1 MDAITYALCKKIAA
15 GAVSGV
21 TSMSVSGQTL
31 TINCTDGT
39 VLTMNF
45 PTPADGVSIT
55 GVEVNAS
62 KHLIVTLSDSSTLDA
77 GEVPTVQGE
86 TGLGVK
92 GVTINASN
100 HLIVTF
106 DDDTTEDAGE
116 IKGIHTSFSD
126 ITDIAVSELVDGQ
139 ILQYDATSGKW
150 KNVSPGSVDTD
161 LGDLNDVDLTNIQD
175 GQMIAWDAQNSKW
188 VNVTPSA
195 DIESLNDIDDV
206 DLTNPSN
213 GQMLKYNGTSEK
225 WENSDMP
232 TIDATPT
239 ENSANAVQSGGVFTA
254 LGNKVDKV
262 SGKGLSTED
271 YTSEEKTKLSGI
283 ETGAEA
289 NVQSDWNQS
298 NNEADDFIKN
308 KPSLGTAAAKDSTT
322 YISPGNND
330 VPTANSVYQA
340 MTSMLEGAF
349 HPAGSKTCAELTSAL
364 LIQDNVGNVYK
375 ITDNGTTD
383 ANWVGGAGQTIT
395 ANQMAVV
402 VCGNEPDTFLF
413 NLENG
418 INIDMSQ
425 YQTKTITPITVDGT
439 AKDNVEDA
447 LSAINDL
454 AAADKT
460 AIGNIKDGQSIDSFG
475 DVETALADKAG
486 KVSSAT
492 NGHFAGLDANGNLT
506 DSGKSASDFA
516 TPSDIQDVYK
526 ANGVLGAKNL
536 LKVPYHHTAGVV
548 LPVGGSVENA
558 GLTYTHNADGSL
570 SVSGTATTGSYCIFN
585 RKQDWADCNFYG
597 KKIKMSVT
605 PITQG
610 AFMQLYDTD
619 NGVTLFRTDAST
631 GEVEFTMPES
641 LVNNTSWNISLN
653 FPAGA
658 ALNGETFYSMV
669 RLASDTDSTYQPYAK
684 TNKELT
690 ENLTPQYK
698 SLKNNY
704 DSTLINTTDSNVYA
718 LVYKTGHMVQLTGAI
733 KFKTI
738 PSEISNDILTGI
750 PDAEAFYAPITK
762 GTGEPVGMIYQRG
775 RTNLRCNLDLAKIDT
790 TSTYYYHVFY
800 ASP

>member
-126 ITDIAVSELVDGQ
+126 ITDIAVSELADGQ
-139 ILQYDATSGKW
+139 ILKYDATSGKW

-161 LGDLNDVDLTNIQD
+161 LGDLNDVDLTNVQD

-195 DIESLNDIDDV
+195 DIESLGDIDDV
-206 DLTNPSN
+206 DIANPSN
-213 GQMLKYNGTSEK
+213 GQILKFNGTSEK
-225 WENSDMP
+225 WENA

-239 ENSANAVQSGGVFTA
+239 SESTNAVQSGGVFTA

-283 ETGAEA
+283 EAGAEA

-308 KPSLGTAAAKDSTT
+308 KPTLGTAAAKDTTT

-340 MTSMLEGAF
+340 MTSMLEGVF

-364 LIQDNVGNVYK
+364 LIQANVGNVYK

-395 ANQMAVV
+395 TNQNAVV
-402 VCGNEPDTFLF
+402 VYGNEPNTFLF

-418 INIDMSQ
+418 INIDMSA

-439 AKDNVEDA
+439 AKNNVEDA

-460 AIGNIKDGQSIDSFG
+460 AIGNIKDGQNIDSFG
-475 DVETALADKAG
+475 DVETALGLKADK
-486 KVSSAT
+486 S
-492 NGHFAGLDANGNLT
+492 
-506 DSGKSASDFA
+506 
-516 TPSDIQDVYK
+516 
-526 ANGVLGAKNL
+526 
-536 LKVPYHHTAGVV
+536 
-548 LPVGGSVENA
+548 E
-558 GLTYTHNADGSL
+558 
-570 SVSGTATTGSYCIFN
+570 
-585 RKQDWADCNFYG
+585 
-597 KKIKMSVT
+597 MSVT
-605 PITQG
+605 
-610 AFMQLYDTD
+610 D
-619 NGVTLFRTDAST
+619 
-631 GEVEFTMPES
+631 
-641 LVNNTSWNISLN
+641 
-653 FPAGA
+653 
-658 ALNGETFYSMV
+658 
-669 RLASDTDSTYQPYAK
+669 
-684 TNKELT
+684 
-690 ENLTPQYK
+690 
-698 SLKNNY
+698 
-704 DSTLINTTDSNVYA
+704 
-718 LVYKTGHMVQLTGAI
+718 
-733 KFKTI
+733 
-738 PSEISNDILTGI
+738 
-750 PDAEAFYAPITK
+750 
-762 GTGEPVGMIYQRG
+762 GTGQTQIRPQF
-775 RTNLRCNLDLAKIDT
+775 
-790 TSTYYYHVFY
+790 S
-800 ASP
+800 